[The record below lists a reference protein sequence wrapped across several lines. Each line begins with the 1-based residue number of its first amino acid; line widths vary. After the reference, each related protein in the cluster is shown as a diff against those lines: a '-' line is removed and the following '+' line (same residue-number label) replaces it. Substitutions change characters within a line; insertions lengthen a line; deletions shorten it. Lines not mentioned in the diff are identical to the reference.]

1 MLSLKSRGQ
10 RVSWMKR
17 LTLFILT
24 VFLWTC
30 GYELAVADIPRV
42 VVLGLFKDRAIVKID
57 DKQHT
62 LKAGKSGVKGVKLIS
77 ASSTEAVLEV
87 AGERQTFYMGSDIGT
102 PIAGPDKSEVTIM
115 QDRHGMYLAD
125 GQIQGHATK
134 FIVDTGATYVSI
146 NRDLAKQLGIDYQKE
161 GEKSRAVT
169 ASGTVDA
176 YRVKLRDVTVGEIKL
191 QDVDALVVDN
201 AEPRK
206 PLLGMSFIKR
216 VDMRHED
223 SMLVLTKKW

>member
-1 MLSLKSRGQ
+1 M
-10 RVSWMKR
+10 MR
-17 LTLFILT
+17 LTLLILT

-30 GYELAVADIPRV
+30 GYKLAVADIPRV

-87 AGERQTFYMGSDIGT
+87 VGERQLFYMGSDTGT
-102 PIAGPDKSEVTIM
+102 PIADPDKTEVIIL
-115 QDRHGMYLAD
+115 QDSSGMYMAD
-125 GQIQGHATK
+125 GQIQGRSTE

-161 GEKSRAVT
+161 GVKSRAVT

-176 YRVKLRDVTVGEIKL
+176 YRVTLSDIKVGEIKL
-191 QDVDALVVDN
+191 YDVDALVVDN

-223 SMLVLTKKW
+223 TMMVLTKKW